1 MSLPEYSLKNR
12 KVVWFFLFVLLAGGA
27 LGFVTLG
34 KKEDSVFVIKSASL
48 VCSYP
53 GATPLE
59 VEQLVTEPIE
69 REVQS
74 MRLVHKITSESYY
87 GLSKVLVELDPATR
101 ASEIPQLWDEL
112 RRKVLNIQPRLPAG
126 ASPVTVADDFGDV
139 YGIYYGLSVDGG
151 FTWAEL
157 RDWAQRIKTALVTV
171 DGVQKVSLFGEQ
183 TPVVNVYVNLAAL
196 ANFAI
201 RPETIVAT
209 IGQQNTIVNSGE
221 KQAGALQ
228 IQILEAGTYKGL
240 DDISNQMLTAASG
253 KQYRL
258 GDIARVERG
267 YADPP
272 QTLMRV
278 DGRRAVGIGISTE
291 AQVDVVKT
299 GEKII
304 RVLDGLMRQMPV
316 GMDLTVLY
324 PENRIAQQA
333 NATFVLNLAE
343 SVAIVILIIML
354 VMGFRAGV
362 LIGSSLLFSIGG
374 TLLLMQFLGE
384 GLNRTS
390 LAGFIIAMGMLVDNA
405 IVVTDNAQQAM
416 LRGVA
421 RRRAVVDGA
430 NAPRWSLLGA
440 TLIAIF
446 SFLPLYLAPS
456 SVAEIVKPL
465 FVVLALSLL
474 LSWVLAL
481 TQTPLFGDFMLRVNP
496 AAHDPY
502 DTKFYRAFDRLLAAL
517 LRWRWGVVAGVVAL
531 FAAALA
537 VMGLMP
543 QNFFPSLDKPYFR
556 ADVLLPEGYNIRDT
570 ERNLRTMEEWLHAQP
585 EVKTVSVTM
594 GSTPPRYYLASSSV
608 SLRPNFGNILVELH
622 DKGQTEAVEA
632 RFNAYVRAMCPDV
645 WLRSSLFKLSP
656 VPDAAIEFGFIGDD
670 IDTLRRLTQAAE
682 EIMWRTAG
690 TVNIRNSW
698 GNRVPTWLPLYSQM
712 KGQRIGVTRSQMAQ
726 GITIATQGYR
736 LGEYREGDQFMP
748 ILLKDENIDTYNLT
762 NLQALPIFT
771 PAGKV
776 YSIEQATD
784 GFRFEYRVGVV
795 KRYNRQR
802 VMKAQCD
809 PGRGVNTMQ
818 LYATLRD
825 SVLRGVVLPEGYSMK
840 VFGEQESQQES
851 NSALA
856 RYMPLTMVL
865 IFIVLLLL
873 FRNYREPAVIL
884 LMIPL
889 IFIGVVLG
897 LAVTGKVFNFFSL
910 LGLLGLVGMN
920 IKNAV
925 VLVEQIGVLRSEG
938 KGAYEALTAATRSR
952 IVPVAMASGTTI
964 LGMLPLLFDSMF
976 GAMAATIMG
985 GLLVATLL
993 TVCVLGMG
1001 VAGAA
1006 LATVLSQMVGTG
1018 MGLY

>member
-126 ASPVTVADDFGDV
+126 ASPVTVAADFGDV

-228 IQILEAGTYKGL
+228 IQILEAGTYKNL

-299 GEKII
+299 GEKIT
-304 RVLDGLMRQMPV
+304 RVLDGLTRQMPV

-324 PENRIAQQA
+324 PENRIARQA

-481 TQTPLFGDFMLRVNP
+481 TQTPLFGDFMLRVKP
-496 AAHDPY
+496 VAHDPY
-502 DTKFYRAFDRLLAAL
+502 DTKFYRTFDRILAAL
-517 LRWRWGVVAGVVAL
+517 LRWRWGVVAGVAAL

-682 EIMWRTAG
+682 EIMWRTPG

-784 GFRFEYRVGVV
+784 GFRFEYRGGVV

-809 PGRGVNTMQ
+809 PGRGVNTMR
-818 LYATLRD
+818 LYAALRD

-873 FRNYREPAVIL
+873 FRNYREPVVIL

-925 VLVEQIGVLRSEG
+925 VLVGQVGVLRSEG
-938 KGAYEALTAATRSR
+938 KDAYEALTAATRSR

-993 TVCVLGMG
+993 TVCVLP
-1001 VAGAA
+1001 VVYAIFYNIRK
-1006 LATVLSQMVGTG
+1006 S
-1018 MGLY
+1018 

>member
-12 KVVWFFLFVLLAGGA
+12 KVVWFFLFILLAGGA

-87 GLSKVLVELDPATR
+87 GLSKILVELDPATR

-304 RVLDGLMRQMPV
+304 RVLDGLTRQMPV

-502 DTKFYRAFDRLLAAL
+502 DTKFYRAFDRILAAL
-517 LRWRWGVVAGVVAL
+517 LRWRWGVVAGVAAL

-682 EIMWRTAG
+682 EIMWRTPG

-809 PGRGVNTMQ
+809 PGRGVNTMR
-818 LYATLRD
+818 LYAALRD

-873 FRNYREPAVIL
+873 FRNYREPVVIL

-925 VLVEQIGVLRSEG
+925 VLVGQVGVLRSEG
-938 KGAYEALTAATRSR
+938 KDAYEALTAATRSR

-993 TVCVLGMG
+993 TVCVLP
-1001 VAGAA
+1001 VVYAIFYNIRK
-1006 LATVLSQMVGTG
+1006 S
-1018 MGLY
+1018 

>member
-228 IQILEAGTYKGL
+228 IQILEAGTYKNL

-299 GEKII
+299 GEKIT
-304 RVLDGLMRQMPV
+304 RVLDGLTRQMPV

-324 PENRIAQQA
+324 PENRIARQA

-362 LIGSSLLFSIGG
+362 LIGSSLLFPIGG

-481 TQTPLFGDFMLRVNP
+481 TQTPLFGDFMLRVKP
-496 AAHDPY
+496 VAHDPY
-502 DTKFYRAFDRLLAAL
+502 DTKFYRTFDRILAAL
-517 LRWRWGVVAGVVAL
+517 LRWRWGVVAGVAAL

-682 EIMWRTAG
+682 EIMWRTPG

-776 YSIEQATD
+776 YTIEQATD

-809 PGRGVNTMQ
+809 PGRGVNTMR
-818 LYATLRD
+818 LYAALRD

-873 FRNYREPAVIL
+873 FRNYREPVVIL

-925 VLVEQIGVLRSEG
+925 VLVGQVGVLRSEG
-938 KGAYEALTAATRSR
+938 KDAYEALTAATRSR

-993 TVCVLGMG
+993 TVCVLP
-1001 VAGAA
+1001 VVYAIFYNIRK
-1006 LATVLSQMVGTG
+1006 S
-1018 MGLY
+1018 

>member
-87 GLSKVLVELDPATR
+87 GLSKILVELDPATR

-809 PGRGVNTMQ
+809 PGRGVNTMR
-818 LYATLRD
+818 LYAALRD

-873 FRNYREPAVIL
+873 FRNYREPTVIL

-993 TVCVLGMG
+993 TVCVLP
-1001 VAGAA
+1001 VVYAIFYNIRK
-1006 LATVLSQMVGTG
+1006 S
-1018 MGLY
+1018 

>member
-12 KVVWFFLFVLLAGGA
+12 KVVWFFLFILLAGGA

-228 IQILEAGTYKGL
+228 IQILEAGTYKNL

-299 GEKII
+299 GEKIT
-304 RVLDGLMRQMPV
+304 RVLDGLTRQMPV

-324 PENRIAQQA
+324 PENRIARQA

-481 TQTPLFGDFMLRVNP
+481 TQTPLFGDFMLRVKP
-496 AAHDPY
+496 VAHDPY
-502 DTKFYRAFDRLLAAL
+502 DTKFYRTFDRILAAL
-517 LRWRWGVVAGVVAL
+517 LRWRWGVVAGVAAL

-608 SLRPNFGNILVELH
+608 SLHPNFGNILVELH

-682 EIMWRTAG
+682 EIMWRTPG

-809 PGRGVNTMQ
+809 PGRGVNTMR
-818 LYATLRD
+818 LYAALRD

-873 FRNYREPAVIL
+873 FRNYREPTVIL

-952 IVPVAMASGTTI
+952 IVPVAMASGTTV

-993 TVCVLGMG
+993 TVCVLP
-1001 VAGAA
+1001 VVYAIFYNIRK
-1006 LATVLSQMVGTG
+1006 S
-1018 MGLY
+1018 

>member
-12 KVVWFFLFVLLAGGA
+12 KVVWFFLFILLAGGA

-809 PGRGVNTMQ
+809 PGRGVNTMR
-818 LYATLRD
+818 LYAALRD

-873 FRNYREPAVIL
+873 FRNYREPVVIL

-925 VLVEQIGVLRSEG
+925 VLVGQVGVLRSEG
-938 KGAYEALTAATRSR
+938 KDAYEALTAATRSR

-993 TVCVLGMG
+993 TVCVLP
-1001 VAGAA
+1001 VVYAIFYNIRK
-1006 LATVLSQMVGTG
+1006 S
-1018 MGLY
+1018 

>member
-112 RRKVLNIQPRLPAG
+112 RRKVLNIQPRLPSG

-228 IQILEAGTYKGL
+228 IQILEAGTYKNL

-299 GEKII
+299 GEKIT
-304 RVLDGLMRQMPV
+304 RVLDGLTRQMPV

-324 PENRIAQQA
+324 PENRIARQA

-481 TQTPLFGDFMLRVNP
+481 TQTPLFGDFMLRVKP
-496 AAHDPY
+496 VAHDPY
-502 DTKFYRAFDRLLAAL
+502 DTKFYRAFDRILAAL
-517 LRWRWGVVAGVVAL
+517 LRWRWGVVAGVAAL

-670 IDTLRRLTQAAE
+670 IDTLRRLTQAAD
-682 EIMWRTAG
+682 EIMWRTPG

-784 GFRFEYRVGVV
+784 GFRFEYRGGVV

-809 PGRGVNTMQ
+809 PGRGVNTMR
-818 LYATLRD
+818 LYAALRD

-873 FRNYREPAVIL
+873 FRNYREPVVIL

-925 VLVEQIGVLRSEG
+925 VLVGQVGVLRSEG
-938 KGAYEALTAATRSR
+938 KDAYEALTAATRSR

-993 TVCVLGMG
+993 TVCVLP
-1001 VAGAA
+1001 VVYAIFYNIRK
-1006 LATVLSQMVGTG
+1006 S
-1018 MGLY
+1018 

>member
-228 IQILEAGTYKGL
+228 IQILEAGTYKNL

-299 GEKII
+299 GEKIT
-304 RVLDGLMRQMPV
+304 RVLDGLTRQMPV

-324 PENRIAQQA
+324 PENRIAWQA

-481 TQTPLFGDFMLRVNP
+481 TQTPLFGDFMLRVKP
-496 AAHDPY
+496 VAHDPY
-502 DTKFYRAFDRLLAAL
+502 DTKFYRTFDRILAAL
-517 LRWRWGVVAGVVAL
+517 LRWRWGVVAGVAAL

-622 DKGQTEAVEA
+622 DKEQTEAVEA

-682 EIMWRTAG
+682 EIMWRTPG

-784 GFRFEYRVGVV
+784 GFRFEYRGGVV

-809 PGRGVNTMQ
+809 PGRGVNTMR
-818 LYATLRD
+818 LYAALRD

-873 FRNYREPAVIL
+873 FRNYREPVVIL

-925 VLVEQIGVLRSEG
+925 VLVGQVGVLRSEG
-938 KGAYEALTAATRSR
+938 KDAYEALTAATRSR

-993 TVCVLGMG
+993 TVCVLP
-1001 VAGAA
+1001 VVYAIFYNIRK
-1006 LATVLSQMVGTG
+1006 S
-1018 MGLY
+1018 

>member
-228 IQILEAGTYKGL
+228 IQILEAGTYKNL

-299 GEKII
+299 GEKIT
-304 RVLDGLMRQMPV
+304 RVLDGLTRQMPV

-324 PENRIAQQA
+324 PENRIARQA

-481 TQTPLFGDFMLRVNP
+481 TQTPLFGDFMLRVKP
-496 AAHDPY
+496 VAHDPY
-502 DTKFYRAFDRLLAAL
+502 DTKFYRTFDRILAAL
-517 LRWRWGVVAGVVAL
+517 LRWRWGVVAGVAAL

-570 ERNLRTMEEWLHAQP
+570 ERNLRTMEEWLHVQP

-682 EIMWRTAG
+682 EIMWRTPG

-784 GFRFEYRVGVV
+784 GFRFEYRGGVV

-809 PGRGVNTMQ
+809 PGRGVNTMR
-818 LYATLRD
+818 LYAALRD

-873 FRNYREPAVIL
+873 FRNYREPVVIL

-925 VLVEQIGVLRSEG
+925 VLVGQVGVLRSEG
-938 KGAYEALTAATRSR
+938 KDAYEALTAATRSR

-993 TVCVLGMG
+993 TVCVLP
-1001 VAGAA
+1001 VVYAIFYNIRK
-1006 LATVLSQMVGTG
+1006 S
-1018 MGLY
+1018 

>member
-87 GLSKVLVELDPATR
+87 GLSKILVELDPATR

-304 RVLDGLMRQMPV
+304 RVLDGLTRQMPV

-481 TQTPLFGDFMLRVNP
+481 TQTPLFGDFMLRVKP
-496 AAHDPY
+496 VAHDPY
-502 DTKFYRAFDRLLAAL
+502 DTKFYRTFDRILAAL
-517 LRWRWGVVAGVVAL
+517 LRWRWGVVAGVAAL

-809 PGRGVNTMQ
+809 PGRGVNTMR
-818 LYATLRD
+818 LYAALRD

-873 FRNYREPAVIL
+873 FRNYREPTVIL

-993 TVCVLGMG
+993 TVCVLP
-1001 VAGAA
+1001 VVYAIFYNIRK
-1006 LATVLSQMVGTG
+1006 S
-1018 MGLY
+1018 

>member
-253 KQYRL
+253 KQNRL

-809 PGRGVNTMQ
+809 PGRGVNTMR
-818 LYATLRD
+818 LYAALRD

-873 FRNYREPAVIL
+873 FRNYREPTVIL

-993 TVCVLGMG
+993 TVCVLP
-1001 VAGAA
+1001 VVYAIFYNIRK
-1006 LATVLSQMVGTG
+1006 S
-1018 MGLY
+1018 

>member
-183 TPVVNVYVNLAAL
+183 TPVVNVYVSLAAL

-228 IQILEAGTYKGL
+228 IQILEAGTYKNL

-299 GEKII
+299 GEKIT
-304 RVLDGLMRQMPV
+304 RVLDGLTRQMPV

-324 PENRIAQQA
+324 PENRIARQA

-354 VMGFRAGV
+354 VMGFRAWV

-809 PGRGVNTMQ
+809 PGRGVNTMR
-818 LYATLRD
+818 LYAALRD

-873 FRNYREPAVIL
+873 FRNYREPTVIL

-993 TVCVLGMG
+993 TVCVLP
-1001 VAGAA
+1001 VVYAIFYNIRK
-1006 LATVLSQMVGTG
+1006 S
-1018 MGLY
+1018 

>member
-34 KKEDSVFVIKSASL
+34 KKEDSVFIIKSASL

-201 RPETIVAT
+201 RPETIVAI

-228 IQILEAGTYKGL
+228 IQILEAGTYKNL

-299 GEKII
+299 GEKIT
-304 RVLDGLMRQMPV
+304 RVLDGLTRQMPV

-324 PENRIAQQA
+324 PENRIARQA

-481 TQTPLFGDFMLRVNP
+481 TQTPLFGDFMLRVKP
-496 AAHDPY
+496 VAHDPY
-502 DTKFYRAFDRLLAAL
+502 DTKFYRTFDRILAAL
-517 LRWRWGVVAGVVAL
+517 LRWRWGVVAGVAAL

-622 DKGQTEAVEA
+622 DKEQTEAVEA

-682 EIMWRTAG
+682 EIMWRTPG

-784 GFRFEYRVGVV
+784 GFRFEYRGGVV

-809 PGRGVNTMQ
+809 PGRGVNTMR
-818 LYATLRD
+818 LYAALRD
-825 SVLRGVVLPEGYSMK
+825 SVSRGVALPEGYSMK

-856 RYMPLTMVL
+856 KNMPLTMVL

-873 FRNYREPAVIL
+873 FRNYREPVVIL

-925 VLVEQIGVLRSEG
+925 VLVEQIGVLRAEG
-938 KGAYEALTAATRSR
+938 KDAYEALTAATRSR

-993 TVCVLGMG
+993 TVCVLP
-1001 VAGAA
+1001 VVYAIFYNIRK
-1006 LATVLSQMVGTG
+1006 S
-1018 MGLY
+1018 

>member
-608 SLRPNFGNILVELH
+608 SLHPNFGNILVELH

-682 EIMWRTAG
+682 EIMWRTPG

-809 PGRGVNTMQ
+809 PGRGVNTMR
-818 LYATLRD
+818 LYAALRD

-873 FRNYREPAVIL
+873 FRNYREPTVIL

-952 IVPVAMASGTTI
+952 IVPVAMASGTTV

-993 TVCVLGMG
+993 TVCVLP
-1001 VAGAA
+1001 VVYAIFYNIRK
-1006 LATVLSQMVGTG
+1006 S
-1018 MGLY
+1018 

>member
-12 KVVWFFLFVLLAGGA
+12 KVVWFFLFILLAGGA

-87 GLSKVLVELDPATR
+87 GLSKILVELDPATR

-299 GEKII
+299 GEKIT
-304 RVLDGLMRQMPV
+304 RVLDGLTRQMPV

-324 PENRIAQQA
+324 PENRIARQA

-622 DKGQTEAVEA
+622 DKEQTEAVEA

-784 GFRFEYRVGVV
+784 GFRFEYRGGVV

-818 LYATLRD
+818 LYAALRD

-993 TVCVLGMG
+993 TVCVLP
-1001 VAGAA
+1001 VVYAIFYNIRK
-1006 LATVLSQMVGTG
+1006 S
-1018 MGLY
+1018 

>member
-12 KVVWFFLFVLLAGGA
+12 KVVWFFLFILLAGGA

-87 GLSKVLVELDPATR
+87 GLSKILVELDPATR

-304 RVLDGLMRQMPV
+304 RVLDGLTRQMPV

-446 SFLPLYLAPS
+446 SFLPLDLAPS

-809 PGRGVNTMQ
+809 PGRGVNTMR
-818 LYATLRD
+818 LYAALRD

-873 FRNYREPAVIL
+873 FRNYREPTVIL

-993 TVCVLGMG
+993 TVCVLP
-1001 VAGAA
+1001 VVYAIFYNIRK
-1006 LATVLSQMVGTG
+1006 S
-1018 MGLY
+1018 

>member
-12 KVVWFFLFVLLAGGA
+12 KVVWFFLFILLAGGA

-87 GLSKVLVELDPATR
+87 GLSKILVELDPATR

-304 RVLDGLMRQMPV
+304 RVLDGLTRQMPV

-502 DTKFYRAFDRLLAAL
+502 DTKFYRAFDRILAAL
-517 LRWRWGVVAGVVAL
+517 LRWRWGVVAGVAAL

-622 DKGQTEAVEA
+622 DKEQTEAVEA

-682 EIMWRTAG
+682 EIMWRTPG

-809 PGRGVNTMQ
+809 PGRGVNTMR
-818 LYATLRD
+818 LYAALRD

-873 FRNYREPAVIL
+873 FRNYREPVVIL

-925 VLVEQIGVLRSEG
+925 VLVGQVGVLRSEG
-938 KGAYEALTAATRSR
+938 KDAYEALTAATRSR

-993 TVCVLGMG
+993 TVCVLP
-1001 VAGAA
+1001 VVYAIFYNIRK
-1006 LATVLSQMVGTG
+1006 S
-1018 MGLY
+1018 

>member
-12 KVVWFFLFVLLAGGA
+12 KVVWFFLFILLAGGA

-87 GLSKVLVELDPATR
+87 GLSKILVELDPATR

-228 IQILEAGTYKGL
+228 IQILEDGTYKGL

-304 RVLDGLMRQMPV
+304 RVLDGLTRQMPV

-809 PGRGVNTMQ
+809 PGRGVNTMR
-818 LYATLRD
+818 LYAALRD

-873 FRNYREPAVIL
+873 FRNYREPVVIL

-925 VLVEQIGVLRSEG
+925 VLVGQVGVLRSEG
-938 KGAYEALTAATRSR
+938 KDAYEALTAATRSR

-993 TVCVLGMG
+993 TVCVLP
-1001 VAGAA
+1001 VVYAIFYNIRK
-1006 LATVLSQMVGTG
+1006 S
-1018 MGLY
+1018 

>member
-228 IQILEAGTYKGL
+228 IQILEAGTYKNL

-299 GEKII
+299 GEKIT
-304 RVLDGLMRQMPV
+304 RVLDGLTRQMPV

-324 PENRIAQQA
+324 PENRIARQA

-481 TQTPLFGDFMLRVNP
+481 TQTPLFGDFMLRVKP
-496 AAHDPY
+496 VAHDPY

-517 LRWRWGVVAGVVAL
+517 LRWRWGVVAGVAAL

-809 PGRGVNTMQ
+809 PGRGVNTMR
-818 LYATLRD
+818 LYAALRD

-873 FRNYREPAVIL
+873 FRNYREPVVIL

-925 VLVEQIGVLRSEG
+925 VLVGQVGVLRSEG
-938 KGAYEALTAATRSR
+938 KDAYEALTAATRSR

-993 TVCVLGMG
+993 TVCVLP
-1001 VAGAA
+1001 VVYAIFYNIRK
-1006 LATVLSQMVGTG
+1006 S
-1018 MGLY
+1018 

>member
-12 KVVWFFLFVLLAGGA
+12 KVVWFFLFILLAGGA

-87 GLSKVLVELDPATR
+87 GLSKILVELDPATR

-304 RVLDGLMRQMPV
+304 RVLDGLTRQMPV

-496 AAHDPY
+496 AVHDPY

-809 PGRGVNTMQ
+809 PGRGVNTMR
-818 LYATLRD
+818 LYAALRD

-873 FRNYREPAVIL
+873 FRNYREPTVIL

-993 TVCVLGMG
+993 TVCVLP
-1001 VAGAA
+1001 VVYAIFYNIRK
-1006 LATVLSQMVGTG
+1006 S
-1018 MGLY
+1018 

>member
-34 KKEDSVFVIKSASL
+34 KKEDSVFIIKSASL

-201 RPETIVAT
+201 RPETIVAI

-299 GEKII
+299 GEKIT
-304 RVLDGLMRQMPV
+304 RVLDGLTRQMPV

-324 PENRIAQQA
+324 PENRIARQA

-481 TQTPLFGDFMLRVNP
+481 TQTPLFGDFMLRVKP
-496 AAHDPY
+496 VAHDPY
-502 DTKFYRAFDRLLAAL
+502 DTKFYRTFDRILAAL
-517 LRWRWGVVAGVVAL
+517 LRWRWGVVAGVAAL

-622 DKGQTEAVEA
+622 DKEQTEAVEA

-682 EIMWRTAG
+682 EIMWRTPG

-809 PGRGVNTMQ
+809 PGRGVNTMR
-818 LYATLRD
+818 LYAALRD
-825 SVLRGVVLPEGYSMK
+825 SVSRGVALPEGYSMK

-856 RYMPLTMVL
+856 KNMPLTMVL

-873 FRNYREPAVIL
+873 FRNYREPVVIL

-925 VLVEQIGVLRSEG
+925 VLVEQIGVLRAEG
-938 KGAYEALTAATRSR
+938 KDAYEALTAATRSR

-993 TVCVLGMG
+993 TVCVLP
-1001 VAGAA
+1001 VVYAIFYNIRK
-1006 LATVLSQMVGTG
+1006 S
-1018 MGLY
+1018 

>member
-12 KVVWFFLFVLLAGGA
+12 KVVWFFLFILLAGGA

-87 GLSKVLVELDPATR
+87 GLSKILVELDPATR

-304 RVLDGLMRQMPV
+304 RVLDGLTRQMPV

-809 PGRGVNTMQ
+809 PGRGFNTMR
-818 LYATLRD
+818 LYAALRD

-873 FRNYREPAVIL
+873 FRNYREPTVIL

-993 TVCVLGMG
+993 TVCVLP
-1001 VAGAA
+1001 VVYAIFYNIRK
-1006 LATVLSQMVGTG
+1006 S
-1018 MGLY
+1018 

>member
-12 KVVWFFLFVLLAGGA
+12 KVVWFLLFILLAGGA

-87 GLSKVLVELDPATR
+87 GLSKILVELDPATR

-157 RDWAQRIKTALVTV
+157 RDWAQRIQTALVTV

-304 RVLDGLMRQMPV
+304 RVLDGLTRQMPV

-809 PGRGVNTMQ
+809 PGRGVNTMR
-818 LYATLRD
+818 LYAALRD

-873 FRNYREPAVIL
+873 FRNYREPTVIL

-993 TVCVLGMG
+993 TVCVLP
-1001 VAGAA
+1001 VVYAIFYNIRK
-1006 LATVLSQMVGTG
+1006 S
-1018 MGLY
+1018 

>member
-12 KVVWFFLFVLLAGGA
+12 KVVWFFLFILLAGGA

-87 GLSKVLVELDPATR
+87 GLSKILVELDPATR

-112 RRKVLNIQPRLPAG
+112 RRKVLNIQPRLPTG

-481 TQTPLFGDFMLRVNP
+481 TQTPLFGDFMLRVKP
-496 AAHDPY
+496 VAHDPY

-608 SLRPNFGNILVELH
+608 SLHPNFGNILVELH

-809 PGRGVNTMQ
+809 PGRGVNTMR
-818 LYATLRD
+818 LYAALRD

-873 FRNYREPAVIL
+873 FRNYREPTVIL

-952 IVPVAMASGTTI
+952 IVPVAMASGTTV

-993 TVCVLGMG
+993 TVCVLP
-1001 VAGAA
+1001 VVYAIFYNIRK
-1006 LATVLSQMVGTG
+1006 S
-1018 MGLY
+1018 

>member
-12 KVVWFFLFVLLAGGA
+12 KVVWFFLFILLAGGA

-87 GLSKVLVELDPATR
+87 GLSKILVELDPATR

-304 RVLDGLMRQMPV
+304 RVLDGLTRQMPV

-608 SLRPNFGNILVELH
+608 SLRPNFGNILIELH
-622 DKGQTEAVEA
+622 DRKQTEEVES
-632 RFNAYVRAMCPDV
+632 RFNAYVVANCPDV

-809 PGRGVNTMQ
+809 PGRGVNTMR
-818 LYATLRD
+818 LYAALRD

-873 FRNYREPAVIL
+873 FRNYREPVVIL

-993 TVCVLGMG
+993 TVCVLP
-1001 VAGAA
+1001 VVYAIFYNIRK
-1006 LATVLSQMVGTG
+1006 S
-1018 MGLY
+1018 

>member
-228 IQILEAGTYKGL
+228 IQILEAGTYKNL

-299 GEKII
+299 GEKIT
-304 RVLDGLMRQMPV
+304 RVLDGLTRQMPV

-324 PENRIAQQA
+324 PENRIARQA

-622 DKGQTEAVEA
+622 DKEQTEAVEA

-809 PGRGVNTMQ
+809 PGRGVNTMR
-818 LYATLRD
+818 LYAALRD

-873 FRNYREPAVIL
+873 FRNYREPVVIL

-925 VLVEQIGVLRSEG
+925 VLVGQVGVLRSEG
-938 KGAYEALTAATRSR
+938 KDAYEALTAATRSR

-993 TVCVLGMG
+993 TVCVLP
-1001 VAGAA
+1001 VVYAIFYNIRK
-1006 LATVLSQMVGTG
+1006 S
-1018 MGLY
+1018 